1 MVSAANYTSC
11 QQILISISPWH
22 SADRI
27 DHCKAFPK
35 LSRLGFDWLPF
46 QRGQNEVRTRSERGP
61 KSNFGR
67 LTPKVPWYSV
77 SGSHTLSH
85 VFPNSKTQ
93 ELSAVE
99 QRREIK
105 RGKLGRPSSSG
116 RQEQEREEETGRGR
130 KQKQELQPKLSK
142 GENTKLEWLYKGE
155 NHQAR
160 DSRSRWHM
168 FDFRHVSPKLQRN
181 AA

>member
-1 MVSAANYTSC
+1 M
-11 QQILISISPWH
+11 
-22 SADRI
+22 
-27 DHCKAFPK
+27 
-35 LSRLGFDWLPF
+35 
-46 QRGQNEVRTRSERGP
+46 
-61 KSNFGR
+61 
-67 LTPKVPWYSV
+67 
-77 SGSHTLSH
+77 
-85 VFPNSKTQ
+85 
-93 ELSAVE
+93 E

-160 DSRSRWHM
+160 DSRSR
-168 FDFRHVSPKLQRN
+168 
-181 AA
+181 